1 MLPARRNTDL
11 DPDDDRLRMIG
22 DAANAAAAAHT
33 FTEYNDGLAANTR
46 LAKRGD
52 LALFAEYLAAVG
64 MPGRNAEQLQND
76 AGAWSGVTWGI
87 VAAFVQWMLQRGAA
101 LATVN
106 RALSTV
112 RSYAKLAAQAGG
124 LAIVEHVEGESPAEH
139 LQRRAAANAAELALI
154 RTVQGYGG
162 KQGRRKDE
170 KRTEAGTATR
180 RGHKKAEAVAITDAQ
195 AKALKKHPDTAQ
207 GRRDALL
214 MALLLDHGLRESEL
228 EHVTLAGFDLAAG
241 TFTFHRPKVNLDQTH
256 KMTPATARAMRAW
269 IDAGECPA
277 MGPILRSSRKGGE
290 LLDQAMSL
298 SAIRARVRSLGSAVG
313 VDNLSPHDCRHYWA
327 TKWGRKADRG
337 EISLFRLQEAGGWA
351 SLAMP
356 RKYVAL
362 AAIANEGMHED
373 GDD

>member
-1 MLPARRNTDL
+1 MLATRPADL
-11 DPDDDRLRMIG
+11 IPDDSERMRKLG
-22 DAANAAAAAHT
+22 QAADAAATATVFTRYNRTKADNTKAAKAADLRLFVEYLRHPDDPHAVANLPDPKPEYEQTAAAA
-33 FTEYNDGLAANTR
+33 
-46 LAKRGD
+46 KR
-52 LALFAEYLAAVG
+52 
-64 MPGRNAEQLQND
+64 MQND
-76 AGAWSGVTWGI
+76 ADAWRGVTWGI
-87 VAAFVQWMLQRGAA
+87 VAAFAPWMLGRGMAQSS
-101 LATVN
+101 VG

-112 RSYAKLAAQAGG
+112 KVYARLAHQSGAIGGDDWLRIRS
-124 LAIVEHVEGESPAEH
+124 
-139 LQRRAAANAAELALI
+139 
-154 RTVQGYGG
+154 VQGYSGAEA
-162 KQGRRKDE
+162 KRVDARRA
-170 KRTEAGTATR
+170 EAGQPTR
-180 RGHKKAEAVAITDAQ
+180 KGNKKAEPVALTDAQ
-195 AKALKKHPDTAQ
+195 AKALKKHPDTPQ

-228 EHVTLAGFDLAAG
+228 EHVTLAGVDLAAG

-298 SAIRARVRSLGSAVG
+298 SAIRARVRSLGRAVG

>member
-1 MLPARRNTDL
+1 MLPARTSTDL
-11 DPDDDRLRMIG
+11 THDDNERMRQLGQAADAAATATVFARYNRIKADNTKAAKAADLRLFVEYLRHPDDPH
-22 DAANAAAAAHT
+22 AVANLPDPKPEYEQIAAAA
-33 FTEYNDGLAANTR
+33 ER
-46 LAKRGD
+46 K
-52 LALFAEYLAAVG
+52 
-64 MPGRNAEQLQND
+64 QND

-87 VAAFVQWMLQRGAA
+87 VEGFVEWLLRRGMAQSSIG
-101 LATVN
+101 

-112 RSYAKLAAQAGG
+112 KVYARLAHKAGAFDSDNALRIRAVVAYAG
-124 LAIVEHVEGESPAEH
+124 KEGRRVDDE
-139 LQRRAAANAAELALI
+139 RAAAGMP
-154 RTVQGYGG
+154 T
-162 KQGRRKDE
+162 RK
-170 KRTEAGTATR
+170 GN
-180 RGHKKAEAVAITDAQ
+180 KKVEAVAITDAQ

-228 EHVTLAGFDLAAG
+228 EHVKLAGFDLAAG
-241 TFTFHRPKVNLDQTH
+241 TFTFWRPKVNLDQTH